1 MSNAAPAT
9 SPVVAPRLVSPSRF
23 ILLALVAGCCG
34 MGISAWLDGRT
45 RPAFT
50 GRLHA
55 HTISVTAGRS
65 ARIVELPAAS
75 GASVSPGDTLVVVSD
90 DRLDARIR
98 QQEQEVKELEADVA
112 RVTAAA
118 DIELQWRQRDLQAE
132 QFELQLKAAGFLQ
145 DKISRQVE
153 QIAWQ
158 ERLNALSSWTTTEE
172 PGGFGK
178 LLQASFP
185 DDGRVQA
192 MLREDAAAT
201 AAEALSVQL
210 GLCEQRIA
218 EIQALSKELESKIKV
233 SAGVDLAQQRLTRAR
248 EELESI
254 RQQREGLK
262 IASPAYGIVGVPQR
276 QPGDIIQPGET
287 IVDLLDPERRFLV
300 AEVPSSAAVEFHAGS
315 KVALSFPGGERR
327 TGVIRELPP
336 QTDQPAARTQESFLE
351 VRIEPAGRLWPTA
364 PIGTRVDVSVL
375 PADEHIR

>member
-1 MSNAAPAT
+1 MSNTTTAT
-9 SPVVAPRLVSPSRF
+9 SPVVVPRLVSPSRF

-34 MGISAWLDGRT
+34 MGVSAWLDGRA

-65 ARIVELPAAS
+65 ARIVELPAVS
-75 GASVSPGDTLVVVSD
+75 GSTVSPGDTLVVVSD

-98 QQEQEVKELEADVA
+98 QQEQDVKELEADVA

-145 DKISRQVE
+145 EKISRQVE

-158 ERLNALSSWTTTEE
+158 ERLNALSSWTTADE
-172 PGGFGK
+172 PGRFGK

-201 AAEALSVQL
+201 AAEALAVQL
-210 GLCEQRIA
+210 GLCEHRIA
-218 EIQALSKELESKIKV
+218 EIEALSKELESKIKV
-233 SAGVDLAQQRLTRAR
+233 SAGVDLCN
-248 EELESI
+248 S
-254 RQQREGLK
+254 
-262 IASPAYGIVGVPQR
+262 
-276 QPGDIIQPGET
+276 D
-287 IVDLLDPERRFLV
+287 
-300 AEVPSSAAVEFHAGS
+300 
-315 KVALSFPGGERR
+315 
-327 TGVIRELPP
+327 
-336 QTDQPAARTQESFLE
+336 
-351 VRIEPAGRLWPTA
+351 
-364 PIGTRVDVSVL
+364 
-375 PADEHIR
+375 